1 MIARPSVLCLLL
13 LLPLAVTA
21 APQPTTSVTPALQR
35 WQLGQESL
43 RNGNADAAIDLYRE
57 SLKLDPGLSRNY
69 LSLAAAYSA
78 KGDDNQS
85 LKHLTLY
92 LDKEPDH
99 VQARCHF
106 AEMLL
111 RLGRK
116 DAAQRQF
123 ERCAADLQDRSDI
136 GGDKLLHC
144 QSRLMELAEAAQ
156 DEYGEHLHRG
166 IGLYLL
172 ACERGEL
179 PEPDGELAV
188 ESLLF
193 RAVDELRAAL
203 DERPDEAR
211 PCWYLHK
218 AWSRLVQQHPAT
230 RWLHAAEDAAPL
242 SFLTAAERRELQK
255 TCHCAV
261 VAQMRK

>member
-1 MIARPSVLCLLL
+1 MFARPGVLCWLL
-13 LLPLAVTA
+13 LLPLGLA
-21 APQPTTSVTPALQR
+21 AAEPTTSVPPALQR

-43 RNGNADAAIDLYRE
+43 RNGNPDAAIDLYRE
-57 SLKLDPGLSRNY
+57 SLKLDPDLSRNY

-78 KGDDNQS
+78 KGDDEQS

-92 LDKEPDH
+92 LDKQPDH

-111 RLGRK
+111 RLGRTEL
-116 DAAQRQF
+116 ARRQF
-123 ERCAADLQDRSDI
+123 ERCAADLQDRPDI
-136 GGDKLLHC
+136 ASDKLVHC

-172 ACERGEL
+172 ACERAEL

-188 ESLLF
+188 EKLLF
-193 RAVDELRAAL
+193 QAVDELRAAL

-242 SFLTAAERRELQK
+242 SYLTAAERRELQMA
-255 TCHCAV
+255 CHRAV
-261 VAQMRK
+261 VAQIRK